1 MLEIIRIHNELL
13 GTYGDR
19 GNADVL
25 KYRAGLGKVKAR
37 ITDISYRDSL
47 PANGDIYLLGGAED
61 AAQLLSLTALRK
73 GSILSR
79 AADKGAVI
87 LAICAGFQIIGTKYV
102 TRDLETPGLGLL
114 DVITTPGEKRL
125 VGDIAVQSSLF
136 DVPMTGFENHSSI
149 TTLGAGVEAFGRVIV
164 GNGNGVA
171 GFDGAMNKQ
180 VFGTYL
186 HGPVLARNPEFAD
199 LLLERAIGKPLLSV
213 DDELAHKYA
222 RWRRKVAKIS
232 Y

>member
-19 GNADVL
+19 GNSDVL
-25 KYRAGLGKVKAR
+25 QYRAGLRKIKAR
-37 ITDISYRDSL
+37 VTDISYLDPL
-47 PANGDIYLLGGAED
+47 PRTGDIYLLGGAED

-73 GSILSR
+73 GSILAR
-79 AADKGAVI
+79 AANKGAVV
-87 LAICAGFQIIGTKYV
+87 LAICAGFQLLGTKYT
-102 TRDLETPGLGLL
+102 TRDEEFSGLGLL
-114 DVITTPGEKRL
+114 DVFTTPGDKRL

-136 DVPMTGFENHSSI
+136 DAPLTGFENHSSV
-149 TTLGAGVEAFGRVIV
+149 TSLGSDATPFATVIS

-171 GFDGAMNKQ
+171 GLDGAMHQN

-199 LLLERAIGKPLLSV
+199 LLLERALGTSV
-213 DDELAHKYA
+213 EPVEDELATEYA
-222 RWRRKVAKIS
+222 KWRRALIK
-232 Y
+232 